1 MGAMMSYVFQNG
13 TCFKNHSPLC
23 CNFWVSLKKPLH
35 LSRRKVVTW
44 RSFVRSRTL
53 LSLCSFAFACS
64 FAHADTFQFSATG
77 SGFSASGSITAV
89 AGQTAGAEDIT
100 AISGEVNGV
109 AIAGLV
115 PGSYDTAN
123 PSHQNFFSV
132 GAYNYGAIFDDLLF
146 MAGDGTGTL
155 DEYGVEFTLA
165 DGTMANLYDEA
176 GAAYYLDNHIYT
188 AADIN
193 YPGMSVDSLAIAP
206 APEPSSLLLLGT
218 GALAAFGVMRRG
230 AGRQRVR
237 AVS

>member
-1 MGAMMSYVFQNG
+1 M
-13 TCFKNHSPLC
+13 
-23 CNFWVSLKKPLH
+23 
-35 LSRRKVVTW
+35 
-44 RSFVRSRTL
+44 RSRTL

-77 SGFSASGSITAV
+77 SGFSTSGNITAV
-89 AGQTAGAEDIT
+89 AGQTAGTDNIT

-109 AIAGLV
+109 AIADLV
-115 PGSYDTAN
+115 PGSYDAAN
-123 PSHQNFFSV
+123 PSHQNFFSIGSFFFFV
-132 GAYNYGAIFDDLLF
+132 MLYYVIYTAAN
-146 MAGDGTGTL
+146 GTGTL

-193 YPGMSVDSLAIAP
+193 YPGMPVDSLAIAP

-218 GALAAFGVMRRG
+218 GALAAFGAVRR
-230 AGRQRVR
+230 RVA
-237 AVS
+237 AVA

>member
-1 MGAMMSYVFQNG
+1 M
-13 TCFKNHSPLC
+13 
-23 CNFWVSLKKPLH
+23 
-35 LSRRKVVTW
+35 
-44 RSFVRSRTL
+44 RSRTL
-53 LSLCSFAFACS
+53 LSLCSLAFACS

-77 SGFSASGSITAV
+77 SGVSAAGTITAV
-89 AGQTAGAEDIT
+89 PGQTAGTDDIT
-100 AISGEVNGV
+100 AISGQVNGV

-115 PGSYDTAN
+115 PGSYDAAN

-132 GAYNYGAIFDDLLF
+132 GAYNYGAIFDDLLYT
-146 MAGDGTGTL
+146 ATNGSGLL

-193 YPGMSVDSLAIAP
+193 YPGMAVDSLAIAP

-218 GALAAFGVMRRG
+218 GALAAFGVLRRRIG
-230 AGRQRVR
+230 TTA
-237 AVS
+237 